1 MTEQEN
7 GLSTLQQQ
15 LGLLKDNQRPPID
28 QWHPDLSGDIDIE
41 IRADGSWW
49 HEGTQF
55 EREDLMRMFASI
67 LRKEGED
74 YVLVTPV
81 EKWRIQ
87 VEDQPFLITLF
98 DRQSDDIHFV
108 TNVGDAGVISAQ
120 QPLLASRLN
129 GQDIPIVKVRDE
141 LCARVSRNAFYQ
153 LAEWAVADEN
163 GADYHVESAGRMFS
177 IS

>member
-1 MTEQEN
+1 MAATTSSFSLE
-7 GLSTLQQQ
+7 
-15 LGLLKDNQRPPID
+15 GLLKQISEQSLPPVD
-28 QWHPDLSGDIDIE
+28 KWEPEFCGDIDMRI
-41 IRADGSWW
+41 ASDGTWFYM
-49 HEGTQF
+49 GTPITRQ
-55 EREDLMRMFASI
+55 RMVRLFSTV
-67 LRKEGED
+67 LRKDED
-74 YVLVTPV
+74 GKTYLVTPV

-120 QPLLASRLN
+120 QPLLVSRLN